1 MQYGLIKTAVAVP
14 DLQVADCLYNTSALL
29 KLIKEADQQEVRVL
43 IFPELSLT
51 AASCGDLFFQPTL
64 LQGALNGL
72 AVIAEETKAMEMLIA
87 VGLPLKQQNKLYNC
101 AVILYQG
108 RPLAVIPQAYP
119 QDLRHFAPAP
129 QYPTMIS
136 LLGTE
141 VPFGSKLVCQCQQMS
156 EFALALEIGQDF
168 RAPLPPS
175 AAHCFHGAYLIGSLS
190 AEYEITGSS
199 SNRKQLI
206 NCHSERYHCAYLYAN
221 AGNNE
226 STTDYV
232 YAGHS
237 LISENGLCLAEN
249 TLFTTGLTI
258 TDIDVYA
265 LAHQRQKN
273 PAFVN
278 GQDENYFFIPFSM
291 ELAPT
296 KLTRQYPMS
305 PFIPQEEK
313 LCQQNSKLIL
323 SLQAQALKKRF
334 VHSHA
339 QTLVIGISGGL
350 DSCLA
355 LLVAV
360 ETVDLLK
367 RSRSDIVAVTM
378 PCFGTTERTKSNAEL
393 LCQYLGVSLRTID
406 IGDSVKQHFQDIE
419 HDFGKHDVTFENS
432 QARERTQILMDIAN
446 QTNGLVIGTGDLSEL
461 ALGWATYNGDH
472 MSMYGVNASIPKT
485 LIRQVVADYAEACQQ
500 KDLAHV
506 LQDILAT
513 PVSPELLP
521 ANTDGNIAQKTEDL
535 VGPYELHDFFLYY
548 ALYCAYSPEKIYHLA
563 CHTFAELYTPEV
575 IGYWL
580 KTFFRRFFQQQFKR
594 SCLPDG
600 PKVTPISLSPRGAW
614 QMPSDAAANLWLEEL
629 Q

>member
-1 MQYGLIKTAVAVP
+1 MQYGFIKCATAVP
-14 DLQVADCLYNTSALL
+14 DLHVADCPYNTSAILE
-29 KLIKEADQQEVRVL
+29 LIKEAHEAQVRTL

-51 AASCGDLFFQPTL
+51 SASCGDLFFQPTL
-64 LQGALNGL
+64 LQGALKGL
-72 AVIAEETKAMEMLIA
+72 EAIAQATKDLPMLI
-87 VGLPLKQQNKLYNC
+87 VLGLPLKQQNKLYNC

-108 RPLAVIPQAYP
+108 QPLAAIPQAYP

-129 QYPTMIS
+129 QYPTMVS
-136 LLGTE
+136 LLGQE
-141 VPFGSKLVCQCQQMS
+141 VPFGSKLICRCLEMP
-156 EFALALEIGQDF
+156 EFALAVEIGQDF
-168 RAPLPPS
+168 RTPLPPS
-175 AAHCFHGAYLIGSLS
+175 AAHCFHGAYLVGCPA
-190 AEYEITGSS
+190 AEYEIIASADF
-199 SNRKQLI
+199 RKQMI
-206 NCHSERYHCAYLYAN
+206 DSHSARYHCAYLYAN

-237 LISENGLCLAEN
+237 LLSENGYCLAES

-258 TDIDVYA
+258 TDVDVYA
-265 LAHQRQKN
+265 LAQERQKN

-278 GQDENYFFIPFSM
+278 GQDENYFFVPFSM
-291 ELAPT
+291 ELSQT

-305 PFIPQEEK
+305 PFIPQEEN
-313 LCQQNSKLIL
+313 LCRKNSELIL
-323 SLQAQALKKRF
+323 SLQAQSLKKRF

-355 LLVAV
+355 LLAAV
-360 ETVDLLK
+360 ETIDLLK
-367 RSRSDIVAVTM
+367 RPRTDIVAVTM

-393 LCQYLGVSLRTID
+393 LCQYLGVTLRTID
-406 IGDSVKQHFQDIE
+406 IGNSVKQHFQDIG
-419 HDFGKHDVTFENS
+419 HDFNKQDVTFENS

-485 LIRQVVADYAEACQQ
+485 LIRQVVADYAALCQQ
-500 KDLAHV
+500 EDLARV
-506 LQDILAT
+506 LRDILAT

-521 ANTDGNIAQKTEDL
+521 ANTDGKIAQKTEDL

-548 ALYCAYSPEKIYHLA
+548 ALQQVYPPEKIYHLA
-563 CHTFAELYTPEV
+563 CHTFAQVYSPEV
-575 IGYWL
+575 IKYWL

-600 PKVTPISLSPRGAW
+600 PKVTSISLSPRGAW
-614 QMPSDAAANLWLEEL
+614 QMPSDAMGTLWLEDIE
-629 Q
+629 